1 MSDIL
6 NTFNTYVYNKMKSKG
21 LFVKPLLIIL
31 VCSLVFI
38 AFGTSFFPGNFN
50 NDKYVAKIG
59 HEKLSLQDYT
69 NAYHDELRY
78 IQQILNRPLTEEQIA
93 QFNIKLSVLNKLI
106 ENKVLTKFTDSLN
119 LKVGEKSIL
128 SHIKSIKF
136 FQDENGNFDK
146 TKFNIGLSN
155 AGLTERLYIN
165 KLEKAFP
172 VAMLMSC
179 LFSGTHNTYV
189 KYHPELIKQI
199 LQNLHQART
208 IDLIEISPST
218 NDISVPGLD
227 ELKKLYEEKRKSGN
241 LTFPENR
248 VIEYLTINY
257 ENFIN
262 QINVTQEDIDN
273 EIKTE
278 ELDEQ
283 RDILNLVFSTK
294 NEAEAALKAL
304 NEGTDFNDVVTNI
317 AHTTTDNI
325 TLNNIVKNTLPNDIR
340 DKVFSLKE
348 GDISPILHSM
358 FGWHI
363 IKIKSIHKISTED
376 LQELSEKIAQNI
388 KKKKAISLLTTEIES
403 INDKINNGA
412 SINEIAKL
420 YNLSIKTINTDIS
433 GKDLSGNKIK
443 MSESNADAIILAAFS
458 AQLNKPSNFTD
469 NDDYFF
475 SVNVTKVEPSREKT
489 FDESKEQL
497 VYEWQNDLKSQR
509 LSKLTQEVVVKL
521 KSGIDIHNIDGVLLN
536 SNQMVYRNSV
546 AAVDNPGQNYPTDL
560 VDEIFNLKK
569 GEISKSYQST
579 TNSSEQKMLIAIL
592 KDIKNA
598 DQISNVDFK
607 NIQEKIANDNLES
620 LKNQLITYL
629 TKKYSVKINQHLI
642 DNVR

>member
-1 MSDIL
+1 
-6 NTFNTYVYNKMKSKG
+6 MKSKG

-179 LFSGTHNTYV
+179 LFSGTQNTYV

-218 NDISVPGLD
+218 NDISVPSLD

-257 ENFIN
+257 KNFIN

-340 DKVFSLKE
+340 GKVFSLKE

-497 VYEWQNDLKSQR
+497 VYEWQNDLKSQK

-569 GEISKSYQST
+569 GEISKSYQSS

-598 DQISNVDFK
+598 DQVSNVDFK

-629 TKKYSVKINQHLI
+629 TKKYSVKINQNLI

>member
-1 MSDIL
+1 
-6 NTFNTYVYNKMKSKG
+6 MKSKG

-59 HEKLSLQDYT
+59 HEKLLLQDYT

-78 IQQILNRPLTEEQIA
+78 IQQILNRPLTEEQIV

-179 LFSGTHNTYV
+179 LFSGTQNTYI

-199 LQNLHQART
+199 LQNLHQVRT

-218 NDISVPGLD
+218 NDISVPSLD

-248 VIEYLTINY
+248 VIEYLTINH

-262 QINVTQEDIDN
+262 QINVTQEEIDN

-294 NEAEAALKAL
+294 NEAESALKAL

-317 AHTTTDNI
+317 AHTTIDNI

-363 IKIKSIHKISTED
+363 IKIKNIHKISTED

-388 KKKKAISLLTTEIES
+388 KKKKATSLLTTEIQS
-403 INDKINNGA
+403 INDKINNGT

-433 GKDLSGNKIK
+433 GKDPLGNKIK

-458 AQLNKPSNFTD
+458 TQLNKPSNFTD

-497 VYEWQNDLKSQR
+497 VYEWQNDLKSQK

-579 TNSSEQKMLIAIL
+579 TNSSEQKMLIAVL

-598 DQISNVDFK
+598 DQISNADFK
-607 NIQEKIANDNLES
+607 NIQERIANDNLES

>member
-1 MSDIL
+1 
-6 NTFNTYVYNKMKSKG
+6 MKSKG

-59 HEKLSLQDYT
+59 HEKLLLQDYT

-179 LFSGTHNTYV
+179 LFSGTQNTYI

-199 LQNLHQART
+199 LQNLHQVRT

-218 NDISVPGLD
+218 NDISVPSLD

-248 VIEYLTINY
+248 VIEYLTINH

-262 QINVTQEDIDN
+262 QINVTQEEIDN

-294 NEAEAALKAL
+294 NEAESALKAL

-317 AHTTTDNI
+317 AHTTIDNI

-363 IKIKSIHKISTED
+363 IKIKNIHKISTED
-376 LQELSEKIAQNI
+376 LQELREKIAQNI
-388 KKKKAISLLTTEIES
+388 KKKKATSLLTTEIQS
-403 INDKINNGA
+403 INDKINNGT

-433 GKDLSGNKIK
+433 GKDPLGNKIK

-458 AQLNKPSNFTD
+458 TQLNKPSNFTD

-497 VYEWQNDLKSQR
+497 VYEWQNDLKSQK

-579 TNSSEQKMLIAIL
+579 TNSSEQKMLIAVL

-598 DQISNVDFK
+598 DQISNADFK
-607 NIQEKIANDNLES
+607 NIQERIANDNLES